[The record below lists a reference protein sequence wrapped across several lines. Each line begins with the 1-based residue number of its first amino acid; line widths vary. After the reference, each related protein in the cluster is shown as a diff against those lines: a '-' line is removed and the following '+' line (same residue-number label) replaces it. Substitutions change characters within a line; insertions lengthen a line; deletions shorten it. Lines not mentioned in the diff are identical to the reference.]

1 MFLQISVDTATDNA
15 SSGMSWAMLTYSA
28 MHEQEGMI
36 QPFAAA
42 KCPFLDISLQQ
53 IASCVHI
60 AEQVNAA

>member
-1 MFLQISVDTATDNA
+1 
-15 SSGMSWAMLTYSA
+15 MLTYSA